1 MWLIASFFSPAILP
15 RCAFHGFVY
24 AGVQFGEQCWCGNS
38 LDRTAGAGAPLD
50 ASSCNVPCV
59 GDSTSLCGGSWAITL
74 YNRTL
79 PSSPYTKATIHAG
92 SSFFSGW
99 SFFTSQDPTDGNV
112 TYVSKS
118 TATSNNLAYV
128 QSNGNVVI
136 KVDNTTT
143 LPVGTNR
150 KSVRISTSATYT
162 TALMIFDVLHMPWGC
177 SVRLAPLYARHLWIF
192 LSFTG
197 LGLACYLDSTLI
209 AEPDSCLL
217 TTSLTEG
224 KK

>member
-1 MWLIASFFSPAILP
+1 MVTNRLVCSCCVCP

-38 LDRTAGAGAPLD
+38 LDKTAGAGAPLD

-59 GDSTSLCGGSWAITL
+59 GDSTSLCGGSWALTL

-79 PSSPYTKATIHAG
+79 PASPYTKATIHAG
-92 SSFFSGW
+92 SSFFTGW
-99 SFFTSQDPTDGNV
+99 NFFTSPDPTDGNV

-128 QSNGNVVI
+128 QNGNVVI
-136 KVDNTTT
+136 KVDNSST

-177 SVRLAPLYARHLWIF
+177 SVRLVPLRTRHVRNF
-192 LSFTG
+192 FSCFR
-197 LGLACYLDSTLI
+197 LGLARYLDCALYNS
-209 AEPDSCLL
+209 
-217 TTSLTEG
+217 
-224 KK
+224 